1 MDIADRLILKFCKSV
16 ETLYGKHV
24 ITPNMHLH
32 NHLKEVILDHG
43 PVQAFGVS
51 VSNAW
56 YSIMGSTTTDKRSVE
71 LQLMRKLLI
80 SRQLKNTKTP
90 DRYQGDFIDLCS
102 PSGIADSDVTE
113 EISQNWSVKHEFENI
128 DCNTG
133 TPSWYKLEK

>member
-1 MDIADRLILKFCKSV
+1 MLACKYLCQTVISKPDLDIADRLILKFCKSV

-80 SRQLKNTKTP
+80 SRQLKDMKIP
-90 DRYQGDFIDLCS
+90 DKY
-102 PSGIADSDVTE
+102 
-113 EISQNWSVKHEFENI
+113 
-128 DCNTG
+128 
-133 TPSWYKLEK
+133 